1 MKPGA
6 NGKETALKR
15 GQAVLCF
22 RAVRPRHLFY
32 PVNESM
38 RDLKLRFGA
47 LGSSLLFGVF
57 SLFG

>member
-1 MKPGA
+1 VRFAPG
-6 NGKETALKR
+6 TFL
-15 GQAVLCF
+15 
-22 RAVRPRHLFY
+22 Y